1 MGFHIMK
8 PRFDLGA
15 VYATSGAMVL
25 GSRLPGGITSYLR
38 RHHCGDWGDL
48 DAEDQQHNED
58 ALAGSMRLLS
68 AYQTQSGERL
78 YIITEWDRLRTT
90 ILLASEY

>member
-1 MGFHIMK
+1 MGFRIMK

-15 VYATSGAMVL
+15 VYATSGAL
-25 GSRLPGGITSYLR
+25 ALREDLSSYLR
-38 RHHCGDWGDL
+38 RHHRGDWGDL

-68 AYQTQSGERL
+68 AYNTPSGERL
-78 YIITEWDRLRTT
+78 YIITEWDRSRTT
-90 ILLASEY
+90 IMFASEY

>member
-1 MGFHIMK
+1 MGFRIMK

-15 VYATSGAMVL
+15 VYATSGAMAL
-25 GSRLPGGITSYLR
+25 GEDLTSYLR

-48 DAEDQQHNED
+48 DAEDQRHNED

-68 AYQTQSGERL
+68 AYQTPSGERL
-78 YIITEWDRLRTT
+78 YIITEWDRSRTT
-90 ILLASEY
+90 ILLALEY